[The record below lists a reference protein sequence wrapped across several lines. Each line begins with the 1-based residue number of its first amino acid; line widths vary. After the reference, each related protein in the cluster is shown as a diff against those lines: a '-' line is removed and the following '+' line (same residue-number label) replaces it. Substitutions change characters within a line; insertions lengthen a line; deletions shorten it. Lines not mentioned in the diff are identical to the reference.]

1 MLIKWII
8 TQVNTLFFFKFFLSV
23 VGDQMEAK
31 DCRNRI
37 IEIGSTVRYIGTCSM
52 GRADEIH
59 VRKCETWIKLNSTG
73 LLYRSDFLE
82 LVDQLPLKEKR
93 VEKNLKEKILQ
104 SRGLKKAVATQIS
117 DHTDGPGYGGG

>member
-52 GRADEIH
+52 GRLMKYMSESVKH
-59 VRKCETWIKLNSTG
+59 GLN
-73 LLYRSDFLE
+73 
-82 LVDQLPLKEKR
+82 
-93 VEKNLKEKILQ
+93 
-104 SRGLKKAVATQIS
+104 
-117 DHTDGPGYGGG
+117 

>member
-1 MLIKWII
+1 
-8 TQVNTLFFFKFFLSV
+8 
-23 VGDQMEAK
+23 MEAK

-37 IEIGSTVRYIGTCSM
+37 IKIGSAVRYIGTCTM
-52 GRADEIH
+52 GSAEEIH

-73 LLYRSDFLE
+73 LFYRSDYLE
-82 LVDQLPLKEKR
+82 LVDQLPFKEKR

-104 SRGLKKAVATQIS
+104 SRGVKKSAATQIS